1 LFLLIKKL
9 ARQLLMMV
17 SGKQRSIPMTVI
29 NSNIS
34 ALRAQSSMTNNA
46 RSLSTAMERLSTGV
60 RINSAADDAAG
71 LAISTRM
78 TSDIR
83 GLSVAIRNANDGISL
98 AQTAEGAIG
107 EVTNILQRMRELAVQ
122 SSNGTLTSDNRAAM
136 QVEFT
141 QLTAQIDNIASTTNF
156 NGIKLLDGT
165 NKTVSLQTGVRQGD
179 TVDIAM
185 QKTDSKGLGLQGAAT
200 VGQLN
205 SGRVSSPAS
214 LGTSDIK
221 INGYDW
227 TAAGTTYTGTKDFAS
242 EIASAINL
250 NTGAHRVQAAASN
263 SVTSV
268 APNATSFAKGDL
280 NINGNDIGAAG
291 NLTELVANI
300 NRDAAGV
307 NAVLNANQT
316 ITLSNNTGNTIDM
329 SASLHADLAGFKPNV
344 FEGFVALNNLDA
356 APIAVVSNNQN
367 NGFAANMGNAAS
379 VETIGFNETSSNGPI
394 TSKAVAGD
402 PATDKITL
410 DDDVRI
416 NGVRLGVS
424 ADASALAKSD
434 AINAIS
440 QKTGVTAKATTVVK
454 LALDLSAPNVTGT
467 TTLPVTFNGKTID
480 FATAGPGAGAVKNV
494 ENVVSAINAAGI
506 NGMSASAGSDGKLVL
521 TATTGADIII
531 GEANTQPLVAGV
543 SDGEGNAITAASN
556 TFTAH
561 GRLTLQ
567 SQTGGIIR
575 LEDLSATPTVLRNKL
590 GLAAQNIDFK
600 GGGSLSIGD
609 QNNAGISI
617 TAIDKAL
624 NTVNLQRANLGAM
637 QNRLEAAV
645 NSLTSASTNM
655 SAARSR
661 ILDTDYGLETTALS
675 KAQVIQQAAS
685 AMLAQAN
692 QQPQQI
698 LSLLKQ

>member
-122 SSNGTLTSDNRAAM
+122 SSNGTLTGDNRAAM

-440 QKTGVTAKATTVVK
+440 QQTGVTAKATTVVK
-454 LALDLSAPNVTGT
+454 LALDLSAPNVAGT

-494 ENVVSAINAAGI
+494 EYVVSVINKAGI

-531 GEANTQPLVAGV
+531 GDANTQPLVASI
-543 SDGEGNAITAASN
+543 SDGEGNAITASSN

>member
-1 LFLLIKKL
+1 
-9 ARQLLMMV
+9 
-17 SGKQRSIPMTVI
+17 MTVI

-34 ALRAQSSMTNNA
+34 ALRAQSSMTTNS

-83 GLSVAIRNANDGISL
+83 GLAVAIRNANDGISL

-122 SSNGTLTSDNRAAM
+122 SSNGTLSKDNRAAM

-141 QLTAQIDNIASTTNF
+141 QLTAQIDNISSTTNF
-156 NGIKLLDGT
+156 NGIKLLDGS

-179 TVDIAM
+179 TVDLTM
-185 QKTDSKGLGLQGAAT
+185 QKTDSKALGLQGAAT
-200 VGQLN
+200 EGQLN
-205 SGRVSSPAS
+205 SGRVSDPSS
-214 LGTSDIK
+214 LGSADIK
-221 INGYDW
+221 LNGYDW
-227 TAAGTTYTGTKDFAS
+227 TASGTTLTGTKDFAS
-242 EIASAINL
+242 EIASAVNL
-250 NTGAHRVQAAASN
+250 NTGAHRIQATASN

-268 APNATSFAKGDL
+268 APNAASFAKGDL

-291 NLTELVANI
+291 NLDELVANI

-307 NAVLNANQT
+307 TAVLNADQT

-329 SASLHADLAGFKPNV
+329 SASTHADLAGFKPNV
-344 FEGFVALNNLDA
+344 YEGFVALNNLDA

-367 NGFAANMGNAAS
+367 NGFAANVGNAAS
-379 VETIGFNETSSNGPI
+379 VETIGFNETSAAGPI
-394 TSKAVAGD
+394 TSKAVAGGASD
-402 PATDKITL
+402 AITL

-440 QKTGVTAKATTVVK
+440 QQTGVTAKATTVVK
-454 LALDLSAPNVTGT
+454 INLDLSAPNVAGT

-480 FATAGPGAGAVKNV
+480 FATAGPGAGPVKNV
-494 ENVVSAINAAGI
+494 SDVVSAINAAGI
-506 NGMSASAGSDGKLVL
+506 NGMAASAGPDGNLVL
-521 TATTGADIII
+521 TATTGADIVI
-531 GEANTQPLVAGV
+531 GDANAAPLVSGV
-543 SDGEGNAITAASN
+543 SDGEGNSIAAASN

-575 LEDLSATPTVLRNKL
+575 LEDLSATPTVLTDKL
-590 GLAAQNIDFK
+590 GLAAQNIAFK
-600 GGGSLSIGD
+600 GGGSLSISD

>member
-1 LFLLIKKL
+1 
-9 ARQLLMMV
+9 
-17 SGKQRSIPMTVI
+17 MTVI

-83 GLSVAIRNANDGISL
+83 GLAVAIRNANDGISL

-165 NKTVSLQTGVRQGD
+165 NKAVSLQTGVRQGD

-205 SGRVSSPAS
+205 SGRVSSPVS

-268 APNATSFAKGDL
+268 APNAASFAKGDL

-307 NAVLNANQT
+307 NAVLNADQT

-329 SASLHADLAGFKPNV
+329 SLSGHADLAGFKPNV

-367 NGFAANMGNAAS
+367 NGFAGNMGTAAS
-379 VETIGFNETSSNGPI
+379 VETIGFNETSANGPI

-402 PATDKITL
+402 PSTDKITL

-440 QKTGVTAKATTVVK
+440 QQTGVTAKATTVVK
-454 LALDLSAPNVTGT
+454 LALDLSQPSAAGV

-480 FATAGPGAGAVKNV
+480 FASVSDGATPPVLGPVKNV
-494 ENVVSAINAAGI
+494 ADVVSAINAAGI
-506 NGMSASAGSDGKLVL
+506 NGMSASASPDGKLLL
-521 TATTGADIII
+521 TATTGADISITD
-531 GEANTQPLVAGV
+531 ANTGHLVSAV
-543 SDGEGNAITAASN
+543 TDGEGNDVTPTTDTYI
-556 TFTAH
+556 AH

-575 LEDLSATPTVLRNKL
+575 LEDFSATPTVLSSKL

>member
-1 LFLLIKKL
+1 
-9 ARQLLMMV
+9 
-17 SGKQRSIPMTVI
+17 
-29 NSNIS
+29 
-34 ALRAQSSMTNNA
+34 
-46 RSLSTAMERLSTGV
+46 MERLSTGV

-83 GLSVAIRNANDGISL
+83 GLAVAIRNANDGISL

-122 SSNGTLTSDNRAAM
+122 SSNGTLSKDNRAAM

-141 QLTAQIDNIASTTNF
+141 QLTAQIDNISSTTNF
-156 NGIKLLDGT
+156 NGIKLLDGS

-179 TVDIAM
+179 TVDLTM
-185 QKTDSKGLGLQGAAT
+185 QKTDSKALGLQGAAT
-200 VGQLN
+200 EGQLN
-205 SGRVSSPAS
+205 SGRVSDPSS
-214 LGTSDIK
+214 LGSADIK
-221 INGYDW
+221 LNGYDW
-227 TAAGTTYTGTKDFAS
+227 TASGTTLTGTKDFAS
-242 EIASAINL
+242 EIASAVNL
-250 NTGAHRVQAAASN
+250 NTGAHRIQATASN

-268 APNATSFAKGDL
+268 APNAASFAKGDL

-291 NLTELVANI
+291 NLDELVANI

-307 NAVLNANQT
+307 TAVLNADQT

-329 SASLHADLAGFKPNV
+329 SASTHADLAGFKPNV
-344 FEGFVALNNLDA
+344 YEGFVALNNLDA

-367 NGFAANMGNAAS
+367 NGFAANVGNAAS
-379 VETIGFNETSSNGPI
+379 VETIGFNETSAAGPI
-394 TSKAVAGD
+394 TSKAVAGGASD
-402 PATDKITL
+402 AITL

-440 QKTGVTAKATTVVK
+440 QQTGVTAKATTVVK
-454 LALDLSAPNVTGT
+454 INLDLSAPNVAGT

-480 FATAGPGAGAVKNV
+480 FATAGPGAGPVKNV
-494 ENVVSAINAAGI
+494 SDVVSAINAAGI
-506 NGMSASAGSDGKLVL
+506 NGMAASAGPDGNLVL
-521 TATTGADIII
+521 TATTGADIVI
-531 GEANTQPLVAGV
+531 GDANAAPLVSGV
-543 SDGEGNAITAASN
+543 SDGEGNSIAAASN

-575 LEDLSATPTVLRNKL
+575 LEDLSATPTVLTDKL
-590 GLAAQNIDFK
+590 GLAAQNIAFK
-600 GGGSLSIGD
+600 GGGSLSISD